1 MHATTLDELFAQN
14 HSLPTV
20 PKVVRDLIDVL
31 QNDNATLAQVA
42 RKIDVDQVLTAKML
56 RLANS
61 PYYGVRKKISTIE
74 EAIRMLGLSSIRT
87 LVVSSNLAGAFKRI
101 PNVDLPTFWRHSLR
115 VASVARHLAG
125 TTRAVDPNLAFTVG
139 SMHAIGHLIMSI
151 VMPAQMA
158 PLDASSPIDAMN
170 RLQVEEQAFGF
181 HFGDVSAKLASRWNF
196 SDEFVTALAGFARPM
211 GVQPFDPL
219 AGIVHLAVWRVALER
234 EGPSAIEALESWP
247 SDVAQA
253 AGASREML
261 QEMPTP
267 AELAAD
273 LEVMIA

>member
-1 MHATTLDELFAQN
+1 MHATTLDELFAEN

-20 PKVVRDLIDVL
+20 PKVVRDLIEVL
-31 QNDNATLAQVA
+31 RNDNATLSQVA

-87 LVVSSNLAGAFKRI
+87 LVVSSNLAGTFKQI
-101 PNVDLPTFWRHSLR
+101 PNVDLPRFWRHSLR

-125 TTRAVDPNLAFTVG
+125 KIRSVDPNLAFTVG

-151 VMPAQMA
+151 VMPAHMA
-158 PLDASSPIDAMN
+158 PLNAACPIDALG
-170 RLQVEEQAFGF
+170 RLGAEEEAFGY

-196 SDEFVTALAGFARPM
+196 SDEFITALAGFARPM
-211 GVQPFDPL
+211 SAQPFDAL
-219 AGIVHLAVWRVALER
+219 SGIVHLAVWRAALDREDPAALDALE
-234 EGPSAIEALESWP
+234 AWP
-247 SDVAQA
+247 SEVAQA
-253 AGASREML
+253 LGLSRESF
-261 QEMPTP
+261 QQMPTP
-267 AELAAD
+267 GELAAD
-273 LEVMIA
+273 LELMIA

>member
-1 MHATTLDELFAQN
+1 MQATTLDELFAEN

-20 PKVVRDLIDVL
+20 PKVVRDLIEVL

-87 LVVSSNLAGAFKRI
+87 LVVSSNLAGTFKQI

-115 VASVARHLAG
+115 VASVARHLAARS
-125 TTRAVDPNLAFTVG
+125 RAVDPNLAFTVG

-151 VMPAQMA
+151 VMREQMA
-158 PLDASSPIDAMN
+158 KVNATSPIDAMS
-170 RLQVEEQAFGF
+170 RLHAEEQAFGF
-181 HFGDVSAKLASRWNF
+181 HFGDVSARLASRWNF
-196 SDEFVTALAGFARPM
+196 SDEFITALAGFARPLAT
-211 GVQPFDPL
+211 QPFDPL
-219 AGIVHLAVWRVALER
+219 AGIVHLAVWRVALDR
-234 EGPSAIEALESWP
+234 QGTQAIQALEGWP
-247 SDVAQA
+247 AEVAQA
-253 AGASREML
+253 TGVSREL
-261 QEMPTP
+261 LEEMPAP
-267 AELAAD
+267 AELAAE